1 MFNKIIDFSVN
12 HRLWVIL
19 MLVATLIG
27 SVFIIPQLNLDA
39 FPDVTNVQV
48 AVNTEAPGLA
58 AEEVEQLI
66 TYPIEAVMYAMP
78 DVEQVRSISKT
89 GLSGVTVVF
98 KAGTDI
104 YFARQLVFERLQAAK
119 ELIPKGV
126 GTPEMG
132 PNTSGLGQVFQY
144 LLITD
149 KEAGYDAMALRS
161 LNDWVVKLLL
171 MPVDGVTDVLS
182 FGGNVRQYQVNIEP
196 SKLLSYE
203 LSQSDI
209 VSALGNNNSNVGGWY
224 MNRGQEQLVVRGTGW
239 FSGGAAGITD
249 IEQVPV
255 KIVDGTVITVADV
268 ASVELGSEIR
278 QGAATMTRRAE
289 NGDIE
294 VLGEVV
300 SGIVLKRMGANTKS
314 TIDGINARLPLI
326 EQALPKGVRFEAFY
340 DQSDLIVKAVNTVVD
355 SLILA
360 FIFIALVLALF
371 LMNLRATFL
380 VLISIPISIA
390 MTLMIMSY
398 LGLSANL
405 MSLGGI
411 VIAMGMLV
419 DGSVVMVENMFRHL
433 NRADEAQ
440 LDAATAGNEKGAL
453 SINNESIN
461 NAFINS
467 ESIDT
472 ADNNRKITD
481 SGPGALADKRN
492 AIPLRLKQAGKEVAR
507 PIFFAAT
514 IILVVFMPLFSFE
527 GVEAKLFQPMAIS
540 IILAVVSAIFVAL
553 IVVPALATYLFK
565 KDVKVRESIILRPL
579 ERWYRQA
586 LALAMKHT
594 KVVISSSVLLLLSAI
609 TLVPQIGTEF
619 VPELEEGTINLRVT
633 LAPSSS
639 LTTALQVAPILEKML
654 LTFPEVE
661 YALSRMGRAEIGG
674 DPEPVNNIEIYI
686 GLKPVNEWTSA
697 TNRDEL
703 QRLMA
708 LKLEQFP
715 GLLLNFSQPIATRVD
730 ELLSGVKAQLAVKL
744 FGPDLD
750 VLASK
755 GQEIETAIKAVEGAR
770 DVAMEQ
776 IVGEAQLVIKP
787 DRQQLS
793 RFGFSVA
800 DVMDLVKNGIGG
812 TTAGQVIN
820 GNERYDIYVR
830 LQEKS
835 RNNRD
840 VIADLRL
847 QSPTGAWVRLG
858 DIADISL
865 ASGPP
870 QVRRDD
876 VQRRVVI
883 QANVQGRDMG
893 SVVTDIR
900 AAIAASV
907 DLPAGYS
914 VVIGGQF
921 ENQQRAQARLAIVL
935 PVSLGLIALLLYFAF
950 GSSGQA
956 LLILVTVPLA
966 VIGGVFSLYFS
977 GQYLSVPSSVGFIT
991 LFGVAVLNGVVMVE
1005 SINQRIKAG
1014 LVVSKAVFEGATS
1027 RLRPVL
1033 MTAITSALGLI
1044 PMLMSNGVGAEIQRP
1059 LASVI
1064 VGGLVTAT
1072 LLTLFV
1078 LPVLFSWFSKEK
1090 IAQLTH

>member
-12 HRLWVIL
+12 NRLWVIL
-19 MLVATLIG
+19 MLVVTLI
-27 SVFIIPQLNLDA
+27 SAVFIIPQLNLDA

-78 DVEQVRSISKT
+78 DVEQVRSTSKT

-98 KAGTDI
+98 KASTDI

-144 LLITD
+144 LLIAD
-149 KEAGYDAMALRS
+149 KDAGYDAMALRS

-239 FSGGAAGITD
+239 FSGGEAGITD
-249 IEQVPV
+249 IGQVPV

-300 SGIVLKRMGANTKS
+300 TGIVLKRMGANTKS

-411 VIAMGMLV
+411 VVAIGMLV

-433 NRADEAQ
+433 NQADEAQ
-440 LDAATAGNEKGAL
+440 LRAAAVGNEKGAL
-453 SINNESIN
+453 SINNESI
-461 NAFINS
+461 
-467 ESIDT
+467 DT
-472 ADNNRKITD
+472 ADNDRKITD
-481 SGPGALADKRN
+481 SCPDALADDRN

-565 KDVKVRESIILRPL
+565 KDLKVRESIILRPL

-586 LALAMKHT
+586 LALAMKYT

-609 TLVPQIGTEF
+609 ALVPQIGTEF

-639 LTTALQVAPILEKML
+639 LATALQVAPILEKML

-686 GLKPVNEWTSA
+686 GLKPINEWISA

-708 LKLEQFP
+708 IKLAQFP

-730 ELLSGVKAQLAVKL
+730 ELLSGVKAQLAIKL

-755 GQEIETAIKAVEGAR
+755 GQKIEAAIKAVEGAH

-776 IVGEAQLVIKP
+776 IIGEAQLVIKP
-787 DRQQLS
+787 NRQQLS

-830 LQEKS
+830 LQEES
-835 RNNRD
+835 RNNRE
-840 VIADLRL
+840 VIGDLRL

-900 AAIAASV
+900 AAIAANV

-950 GSSGQA
+950 GSTGQA

-1005 SINQRIKAG
+1005 SINQGIKAG

-1078 LPVLFSWFSKEK
+1078 LPVLFPWFSKEK

>member
-12 HRLWVIL
+12 NRLWVNL
-19 MLVATLIG
+19 MLVVTLIS

-98 KAGTDI
+98 KASTDI

-144 LLITD
+144 LLIAD
-149 KEAGYDAMALRS
+149 KDAGYDAMALRS

-196 SKLLSYE
+196 GKLLSYE

-239 FSGGAAGITD
+239 FSGGEAGITD
-249 IEQVPV
+249 IGQVPV

-278 QGAATMTRRAE
+278 QGAATMTRRGE

-300 SGIVLKRMGANTKS
+300 TGIVLKRMGANTKS

-380 VLISIPISIA
+380 VLITIPISIA

-411 VIAMGMLV
+411 VVAIGMLV

-433 NRADEAQ
+433 NQADEAQ
-440 LDAATAGNEKGAL
+440 LRVAAVGNEKAIL
-453 SINNESIN
+453 PINN
-461 NAFINS
+461 

-472 ADNNRKITD
+472 ADNDRKITD
-481 SGPGALADKRN
+481 SCPDALADDRN

-565 KDVKVRESIILRPL
+565 KDLKVRESIILRPL

-586 LALAMKHT
+586 LALAMKYT

-609 TLVPQIGTEF
+609 ALVPQIGTEF

-639 LTTALQVAPILEKML
+639 LATALQVAPILEKML

-686 GLKPVNEWTSA
+686 GLKPINEWISA

-708 LKLEQFP
+708 IKLAQFP

-730 ELLSGVKAQLAVKL
+730 ELLSGVKAQLAIKL

-755 GQEIETAIKAVEGAR
+755 GQKIEAAIKAVEGAH

-776 IVGEAQLVIKP
+776 IIGEAQLVIKP
-787 DRQQLS
+787 NRQQLS

-830 LQEKS
+830 LQEES
-835 RNNRD
+835 RNNRE
-840 VIADLRL
+840 VIGDLRL

-900 AAIAASV
+900 AAIAANV

-950 GSSGQA
+950 GSTGQA

-1005 SINQRIKAG
+1005 SINQGIKAG

-1078 LPVLFSWFSKEK
+1078 LPVLFPWFSKKK
-1090 IAQLTH
+1090 IAQLTQ